1 MITTQKVRDKDAREE
16 LRARYKPAT
25 VKILF
30 VSETPP
36 SGDAFFYRANSRLY
50 KFTQEA
56 FAEVYGEERCG
67 EGEQFLEFFKAQGCY
82 LDDLCLDSINHLD
95 EKMKK
100 QMWRQGVAPL
110 AERIRR
116 MEPKPLRCIVVV
128 KRIEWSVRSALQQ
141 AEASMIPLS
150 SITFPNPQYGLH
162 KKYVRELIHILRE
175 LIKNKILDDP
185 KNLDEPTFIIK
196 SLATQ

>member
-1 MITTQKVRDKDAREE
+1 MAQRTCDKTTREE
-16 LRARYKPAT
+16 LRAKYRPAK
-25 VKILF
+25 VKVLF
-30 VSETPP
+30 VSESPP
-36 SGDAFFYRANSRLY
+36 SGDAFFYCANSNLY
-50 KFTQEA
+50 IYTQEA
-56 FAEVYGEERCG
+56 FDKVYEGRCG
-67 EGEQFLEFFKAQGCY
+67 EGEQFLEFFKEQGCY

-162 KKYVRELIHILRE
+162 KKYVRELILR
-175 LIKNKILDDP
+175 LQLRLHHLPRGGQASQDAP
-185 KNLDEPTFIIK
+185 LFIIK
-196 SLATQ
+196 SLA

>member
-1 MITTQKVRDKDAREE
+1 MVQRTCDKTTREE
-16 LRARYKPAT
+16 LRAKYRPAK
-25 VKILF
+25 VKVLF
-30 VSETPP
+30 VSESPP
-36 SGDAFFYRANSRLY
+36 SGDAFFYCANSNLY
-50 KFTQEA
+50 IYTQEA
-56 FAEVYGEERCG
+56 FDKVYEGRCG
-67 EGEQFLEFFKAQGCY
+67 EGEQFLEFFKEQGCY